1 MARGSTAPLRRGAEA
16 TWQDA
21 CGPRRR
27 RTGRAKWQGG
37 HAPRGRPCGAPRIA
51 EQRGDIRI
59 VNRGILSPIYARPFP
74 PFNPCGTMFPHDFVL
89 QDAWRLG
96 ER

>member
-1 MARGSTAPLRRGAEA
+1 MASGSTAPLRRGTEA
-16 TWQDA
+16 MWQDA
-21 CGPRRR
+21 FGPRRR

-37 HAPRGRPCGAPRIA
+37 HAPHGRPCGAPRVA

-59 VNRGILSPIYARPFP
+59 VNRGILSRIYARPFP

-89 QDAWRLG
+89 QDTWRLG